1 MKKFFEN
8 LREGFNIDFKAAV
21 MPVNAPSNN
30 FAIFIPKKFLSAAM
44 TISAHY
50 NLNQ

>member
-8 LREGFNIDFKAAV
+8 LREGFNIDFKTAV
-21 MPVNAPSNN
+21 MPVNAPLSN
-30 FAIFIPKKFLSAAM
+30 FGMFVPKKIQSAAM

>member
-30 FAIFIPKKFLSAAM
+30 FAISVPKKFLSAAM